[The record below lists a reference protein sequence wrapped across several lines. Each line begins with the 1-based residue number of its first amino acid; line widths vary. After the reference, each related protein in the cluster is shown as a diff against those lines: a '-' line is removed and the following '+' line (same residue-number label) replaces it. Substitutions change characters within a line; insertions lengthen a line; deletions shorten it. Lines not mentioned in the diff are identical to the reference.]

1 MADEQQTPPPFLASA
16 RHDVL
21 RSLADRRNVI
31 DRAVTERV
39 QAGLDPEKVKL
50 DGKGGGLDGAGSLV
64 GVARPG
70 DEVAFVPL
78 CGAYQPGW
86 PPINHPKGKDT
97 KEGKEA
103 KDGKEG
109 KEGKESKDGKE
120 GKEGKESKDAKE
132 DESWKIGG
140 DEATNPFTRF
150 GEEKV
155 LPWESFDAI
164 SKAHPARIQALLE
177 RNVIF

>member
-1 MADEQQTPPPFLASA
+1 MAGEKTPPPFLASV

-21 RSLADRRNVI
+21 RTLADKRHVI

-64 GVARPG
+64 GIAGHPG

-86 PPINHPKGKDT
+86 PPINHPKGKEG

-109 KEGKESKDGKE
+109 KDAKD

-140 DEATNPFTRF
+140 DETTNPFTRV

-155 LPWESFDAI
+155 LPWESFEAI
-164 SKAHPARIQALLE
+164 SKAHPERIQALLQ